1 MDTSDSCFRVL
12 LIGGLLITTPSSQ
25 ANAQPAQTSTTSPAV
40 VQLGALAHALSL
52 PAEQPSIRYPDDW
65 SLVHPTANTWVL
77 LNVRADQLE
86 TVDATVRVQ
95 IGYLLK
101 SDHGSVVGELAEI
114 AKEYETPPTF
124 LAIGGWPALERVQ
137 QLKRPQPSQ
146 APRHPDPQMVQITTA
161 VAAGSL
167 LIRLDGRLPSNA
179 DQQLRDLV
187 LDIGRSLTFESQGD
201 PAKVE
206 QEIKSLESSTRGA
219 RRLPQDVSLRHEAA
233 APAATNTA
241 TVLSGSDDSAGAN
254 PILTL
259 TQVPFGSNGEL
270 EIAASNDGANIVM
283 VKQSSWLTSNNGG
296 QTFLFSG
303 NLPVQDG
310 DSSIAFGNSGSFYH
324 SALGCFGSSCAAVCP
339 ANSNCAEIAVSTNNG
354 QTFGGLINAA
364 VCPNSGGGACSI
376 DQEHIAADRFNTTA
390 GGQDQVYMAFRQCQ
404 GGCGSDSRITCS
416 LDNGATWAPQLSL
429 ENNADFPRVAVGS
442 DGSFYVVYR
451 RGGNFR
457 LDKYN
462 ACSTN
467 AAVMTRAAGGFP
479 KTVSAFTTVAGC
491 EVANGFPGLDRCN
504 DGNLLSSPTVEVD
517 DTNANH
523 VYVAW
528 ATNTATGPS
537 PGLGNENVMVA
548 DSTDGGVTWGAAG
561 HTPVI
566 VNSTTSNG
574 RRIMPWVCTSAGKAF
589 VTWYDR
595 RSATAAN
602 NDLQDYFAA
611 SAGLSGGNLV
621 PSNDEFRISTTTDAT
636 CTTWPR
642 GPRSTFDS
650 ENCSVQPQNAGT
662 CSVTTALRC
671 DFSGDGAACP
681 MGETCQ
687 TGNGAVK
694 YGDYNGSYCAL
705 GRLYTVSA
713 SSAGQLTTGAPRNF
727 YQSFVVTS
735 TPTTTLYTGATT
747 GDYHDD
753 VTLSGTL
760 RLSGTSIGIA
770 GQSLSFTIGTQT
782 CSGTT
787 TTSGAASCVLNL
799 NQIPGSYTVT
809 ASFTGSG
816 LYQASTVDTPFTI
829 TKEETTLT
837 YTGPTV
843 IANGAP
849 VTLTGVLLEDGVVP
863 IAGRTVSFTLGTGAS
878 AQTCAGLTDATGK
891 AVCTIPVVNQPLGA
905 NTVVARFLGDAFY
918 LPSSASATVVSFAFP
933 TRGDFVVGDGSAT
946 GAVEFWGDDWASGN
960 QLSGGAA
967 PNSFKGFAATTS
979 APPACGAIWTS
990 RPGNSSNPPDP
1001 PLPSFMGVIVST
1013 AVTKSGPTISGNVF
1027 KIVVVTTNPGYDGN
1041 PGHHGTGTVVATY
1054 CQ

>member
-1 MDTSDSCFRVL
+1 MRTSDCWFRIL
-12 LIGGLLITTPSSQ
+12 LFGTLLITTPLTQ
-25 ANAQPAQTSTTSPAV
+25 ASAQPAQANTPSRPL
-40 VQLGALAHALSL
+40 VQFGGLAYLPL
-52 PAEQPSIRYPDDW
+52 PAEQPSIRYPNDW
-65 SLVHPTANTWVL
+65 SLTHPTANTWVL
-77 LNVRADQLE
+77 LNVPADQLE
-86 TVDATVRVQ
+86 TADATVRVQ

-101 SDHGSVVGELAEI
+101 SDHAGALSELAEI
-114 AKEYETPPTF
+114 AKEYQRQPTF
-124 LAIGGWPALERVQ
+124 LGIGGWPAVERVQ
-137 QLKRPQPSQ
+137 RLRRPQPSQ
-146 APRHPDPQMVQITTA
+146 APFHPDPQMVQITTA

-167 LIRLDGRLPSNA
+167 VIRLDGRLPSNA
-179 DQQLRDLV
+179 DQPLQDLV
-187 LDIGRSLTFESQGD
+187 LEIGRSLTFASQGD
-201 PAKVE
+201 PATVA
-206 QEIKSLESSTRGA
+206 QEIKSLESAPSGA
-219 RRLPQDVSLRHEAA
+219 SRLRQDRPVPPEAA
-233 APAATNTA
+233 APAAVDTSTILSVPSDA
-241 TVLSGSDDSAGAN
+241 TGAN
-254 PILTL
+254 PVLTL
-259 TQVPFGSNGEL
+259 TQVPFGTNGEL
-270 EIAASNDGANIVM
+270 EVAASNDGANIVM

-296 QTFLFSG
+296 QTFPFSG
-303 NLPVQDG
+303 SLPVQDG
-310 DSSIAFGNSGSFYH
+310 DSSIAFGNTGNFYH
-324 SALGCFGSSCAAVCP
+324 AALGCFGTSCAAVCP
-339 ANSNCAEIAVSTNNG
+339 ANSNCAEIAVSANSG

-364 VCPNSGGGACSI
+364 VCPNSGAGACNI

-390 GGQDQVYMAFRQCQ
+390 GGQDRVYMAFRQCQ

-416 LDNGATWAPQLSL
+416 LDNGTTWAPQLSL

-451 RGGNFR
+451 RGGDFR

-462 ACSTN
+462 ACSSN

-504 DGNLLSSPTVEVD
+504 DGNILSSPTVAVD

-528 ATNTATGPS
+528 ATNTATGPN

-561 HTPVI
+561 HTPVV
-566 VNSTTSNG
+566 VNGTSSNG
-574 RRIMPWVCTSAGKAF
+574 RRIMPWVCTSGGNAF

-595 RSATAAN
+595 RNATAAN

-621 PSNDEFRISTTTDAT
+621 ASNDEFRISTTSDAT

-662 CSVTTALRC
+662 CSVTTTLRC
-671 DFSGDGAACP
+671 DFSGNGNVCP

-694 YGDYNGSYCAL
+694 YGDYNGNYCAL
-705 GRLYTVSA
+705 GRLFTVSA
-713 SSAGQLTTGAPRNF
+713 SSAGQLTTGAPRDF

-735 TPTTTLYTGATT
+735 TTTTTVYTGATT
-747 GDYHDD
+747 GDFHDD
-753 VTLSGTL
+753 VTLSGSL

-770 GQSLSFTIGTQT
+770 GQSLTFTIGTQS

-787 TTSGAASCVLNL
+787 TTSGTASCVLNL
-799 NQIPGSYTVT
+799 NQVPGSYTVI
-809 ASFTGSG
+809 ASFADSG
-816 LYQASTVDTPFTI
+816 LYRASSTNTPFTI
-829 TKEETTLT
+829 TKEQTAVT

-843 IANGAP
+843 IANGGP
-849 VTLTGVLLEDGVVP
+849 VTLTGVLREDGVVP
-863 IAGRTVSFTLGTGAS
+863 IAGRTVIFTLGTGGS
-878 AQTCAGLTDATGK
+878 AQSCPGLTNATGT
-891 AVCTIPVVNQPLGA
+891 ATCTIAVVNQPLGA
-905 NTVVARFLGDAFY
+905 NTVAANFLGDAFY
-918 LPSSASATVVSFAFP
+918 LPSAAAAAVVSFAFP

-946 GAVEFWGDDWASGN
+946 GAVEFWGDDWARVN

-967 PNSFKGFAATTS
+967 PNSFKGFAAGTT
-979 APPACGAIWTS
+979 APPACGTTWTS
-990 RPGNSSNPPDP
+990 APGNSSNPPDP
-1001 PLPSFMGVIVST
+1001 SLPSFMGVIVST
-1013 AVTKSGPTISGNVF
+1013 AVNKSGSTTSGNVF
-1027 KIVVVTTNPGYDGN
+1027 KIVVVTTSPDYEGN
-1041 PGHHGTGTVVATY
+1041 PGHHGTGTVVATF